1 MGNSSNEI
9 LSLGSNLLLWDI
21 QGYGETEPKA
31 WLSLQLQTRVKY
43 DKNGE

>member
-21 QGYGETEPKA
+21 QGYGETE
-31 WLSLQLQTRVKY
+31 SLFSFQLQIRVKY
-43 DKNGE
+43 DKHRE